1 MPVDSVDKKSST
13 YLLFSFIYIQP
24 SFFISL
30 STTLKFKNQLI
41 EWFIYR
47 LSIIGKVNKKFPYP
61 C

>member
-24 SFFISL
+24 AVFISM
-30 STTLKFKNQLI
+30 STTLNFKNQLI
-41 EWFIYR
+41 EWFIYK
-47 LSIIGKVNKKFPYP
+47 LSIIGKVNKKFSFP